1 MTTFL
6 DKDYKVDETLFEKL
20 KVKSLTTWEELEL
33 RCAMS
38 GVELDE
44 HVFAF
49 ILVGSLFSDDLFKL
63 VLHAFE
69 TPCID
74 KFFETVEMLELIY
87 KVYSPLEESRPY
99 SGLEAWLEF
108 ASLGTMDL
116 LRTYSSSGLLR
127 DNQRRYKLLT
137 LVDAKFPLIVIEFFD
152 KHQRELAFIDKHFA
166 PWLIRKWSKRTSPQA
181 KQIHAA
187 LLALQDNERKLCK
200 FMN

>member
-127 DNQRRYKLLT
+127 DNQCRYKLLT

-152 KHQRELAFIDKHFA
+152 KHHRELAFIDKHFA

-181 KQIHAA
+181 KQIYAA
-187 LLALQDNERKLCK
+187 LLALQDNEQKLRK

>member
-74 KFFETVEMLELIY
+74 KFFETVETLELIY

-127 DNQRRYKLLT
+127 DNQCRYKLLT

-152 KHQRELAFIDKHFA
+152 KHHRELAFIDKHFA

-181 KQIHAA
+181 KKIYAA

>member
-6 DKDYKVDETLFEKL
+6 DKDYKVDETLFERL
-20 KVKSLTTWEELEL
+20 KVKTLTTWEELEL
-33 RCAMS
+33 RCVMS

-63 VLHAFE
+63 VLHSFE

-74 KFFETVEMLELIY
+74 KFFATPEALELIY
-87 KVYSPLEESRPY
+87 KVYSPLKETRTY
-99 SGLEAWLEF
+99 SGQEAWLEF

-116 LRTYSSSGLLR
+116 LHSYCQQGLLR
-127 DNQRRYKLLT
+127 DNQRRYQLLT
-137 LVDAKFPLIVIEFFD
+137 LADAKFPLSVIEFFD
-152 KHQRELAFIDKHFA
+152 KHHRELAFIDKHFA
-166 PWLIRKWSKRTSPQA
+166 PWLISKWSKRTSPQA
-181 KQIHAA
+181 KQIYAA
-187 LLALQDNERKLCK
+187 LLAMQDNERKLCK

>member
-33 RCAMS
+33 RCVMS

-49 ILVGSLFSDDLFKL
+49 ILVGSLFSDDVFKL

-127 DNQRRYKLLT
+127 DNRRRYQLFT
-137 LVDAKFPLIVIEFFD
+137 LADAKFPLIVVEFFD
-152 KHQRELAFIDKHFA
+152 KHHRELAFIDKHFA
-166 PWLIRKWSKRTSPQA
+166 TWLISKWSKRTSPRA
-181 KQIHAA
+181 KQIYAA
-187 LLALQDNERKLCK
+187 LLALQDNEQKLRK

>member
-1 MTTFL
+1 MITFL
-6 DKDYKVDETLFEKL
+6 DKEYKVDETLFEKL
-20 KVKSLTTWEELEL
+20 KVKSLTSWEELEL

-74 KFFETVEMLELIY
+74 KFFATTEMLELIY
-87 KVYSPLEESRPY
+87 KVYSPLEESRTY

-127 DNQRRYKLLT
+127 DNQRRYQLLT
-137 LVDAKFPLIVIEFFD
+137 LVDAKFPLIVVEFFD
-152 KHQRELAFIDKHFA
+152 KHHRELAFIDKHFA
-166 PWLIRKWSKRTSPQA
+166 TWLISKWSKRTSPQA
-181 KQIHAA
+181 KQIYAA
-187 LLALQDNERKLCK
+187 LLALQDNEQKLRK

>member
-127 DNQRRYKLLT
+127 DNQCRYKLLT

-152 KHQRELAFIDKHFA
+152 KHHRELAFIDKHFA

-181 KQIHAA
+181 KKIYAA
-187 LLALQDNERKLCK
+187 LIALQDNERKLCK

>member
-20 KVKSLTTWEELEL
+20 KVKSLTSWEELEL

-38 GVELDE
+38 GVELDKN
-44 HVFAF
+44 VFAF
-49 ILVGSLFSDDLFKL
+49 ILVGSLFSDDLFRL

-74 KFFETVEMLELIY
+74 KFFATTEMLELIY
-87 KVYSPLEESRPY
+87 KVYSPLEETRTY

-108 ASLGTMDL
+108 SSLGTIDL

-127 DNQRRYKLLT
+127 DNQRRYQLLT

-152 KHQRELAFIDKHFA
+152 KHHRELAFIDKHFA
-166 PWLIRKWSKRTSPQA
+166 PWLIRKWSKRTSFQA
-181 KQIHAA
+181 KQIYIA
-187 LLALQDNERKLCK
+187 LLTLQDNEQKLRK

>member
-6 DKDYKVDETLFEKL
+6 DKNFKVDETLFERL
-20 KVKSLTTWEELEL
+20 KVKTLTTWEELEL

-74 KFFETVEMLELIY
+74 KFFATTEMLELIY
-87 KVYSPLEESRPY
+87 KVYSPLEESRTY

-116 LRTYSSSGLLR
+116 LYSYCQQGLLR
-127 DNQRRYKLLT
+127 DNQRRYQLFT
-137 LVDAKFPLIVIEFFD
+137 LADTKFPLIVVEFFD
-152 KHQRELAFIDKHFA
+152 KHHRELAFIDKHFET
-166 PWLIRKWSKRTSPQA
+166 WLISKWSKRTSPQA
-181 KQIHAA
+181 KQIYAA
-187 LLALQDNERKLCK
+187 LLALQDNEQKLRK

>member
-33 RCAMS
+33 RCAIS

-127 DNQRRYKLLT
+127 DNQCRYKLLT

-152 KHQRELAFIDKHFA
+152 KHYRELAFIDKHFA

-181 KQIHAA
+181 KQIYSA